1 MTLGKTCSNDRQ
13 KQMPDNVCVLLLWRA
28 ANFHTLLAALP
39 ETGCAWVLHRKKV
52 LGKAKLFLAIKA
64 GCTVWEDELV
74 RDAAALRLNLW
85 EVCLFLINVVCIY
98 VAVIVLCK
106 EGVTEII
113 S

>member
-1 MTLGKTCSNDRQ
+1 
-13 KQMPDNVCVLLLWRA
+13 MPDNSCLCRIHPWRA
-28 ANFHTLLAALP
+28 GNFHTLLAALP
-39 ETGCAWVLHRKKV
+39 ETISAGIFHSKKV
-52 LGKAKLFLAIKA
+52 LGKAELFLVIKA
-64 GCTVWEDELV
+64 GCTFWEDELV
-74 RDAAALRLNLW
+74 RDVAALRLNLW

>member
-1 MTLGKTCSNDRQ
+1 M
-13 KQMPDNVCVLLLWRA
+13 
-28 ANFHTLLAALP
+28 
-39 ETGCAWVLHRKKV
+39 
-52 LGKAKLFLAIKA
+52 IKA
-64 GCTVWEDELV
+64 GCTFWEDELV
-74 RDAAALRLNLW
+74 RDVAALRLNLW